1 MVSTWNWIV
10 SQKDLYPK
18 HVCIVSDESSLKDT
32 KPWLILSLKVK
43 FESDS
48 SGIFWECCAWWS
60 LQIKGRAH
68 AELTF
73 NIFVLTLE
81 RERISQSWIFSQ
93 SCLYQLASDSWSS
106 FAKLGLAYIIFRSRV
121 RPISFFSYRP
131 IPICTHKSH
140 FLNRPIR

>member
-10 SQKDLYPK
+10 SQKDLYLK

-32 KPWLILSLKVK
+32 KPWLSLSLKVK

-48 SGIFWECCAWWS
+48 SGISWECCAWGA

-68 AELTF
+68 AEPTF

-106 FAKLGLAYIIFRSRV
+106 FAKLGLAYIIFRSEHNNVEYGLAKVVLRL
-121 RPISFFSYRP
+121 RH
-131 IPICTHKSH
+131 IPS
-140 FLNRPIR
+140 